1 MVYKFP
7 HKRSFGKKFN
17 HFNASK
23 HDRKIMK
30 ASSIIK
36 PVQDKKTR
44 VSMLREMFEQVKGTD
59 VLLEE
64 LQPDPKNYNFDSAD
78 IRKKHAF
85 KTLIATMLSV
95 RSKDETTLK
104 VVNNLWTH
112 YDTPEKLMNAPL
124 EHVETLIHSSGTYR
138 QKAKR
143 IIEAA
148 RVIHEEYNDIVPPS
162 QEKLMKIK
170 GVGRKVANC
179 VLVVSFNIPVIP
191 VDTHVHRISNRTG
204 WVTTKTPDKTEFALE
219 QAFPKSEWLVIN
231 YALVSFGKTICK
243 PIGPLCEMCSVNDR
257 CMKRIIVAPKKK
269 KKTPL

>member
-1 MVYKFP
+1 M
-7 HKRSFGKKFN
+7 G
-17 HFNASK
+17 ASN
-23 HDRKIMK
+23 
-30 ASSIIK
+30 IIK
-36 PVQDKKTR
+36 SSQNKITR
-44 VSMLREMFEQVKGTD
+44 VNMLHEMFDQIKGTT

-64 LQPDPKNYNFDSAD
+64 LQPDPKNYDFNSAD
-78 IRKKHAF
+78 IRKEHAF

-104 VVNNLWTH
+104 VIENLWKH
-112 YDTPEKLMNAPL
+112 YDTPEKIANAPL
-124 EHVETLIHSSGTYR
+124 EHVEHLIHSSGTYR

-143 IIEAA
+143 IIEAG

-204 WVTTKTPDKTEFALE
+204 WVTTKTPEKTEFALE

-231 YALVSFGKTICK
+231 YTLVSFGKTICK
-243 PIGPLCEMCSVNDR
+243 PIGPKCELCVVNDR
-257 CMKRIIVAPKKK
+257 CMKRIAIAPKKQK
-269 KKTPL
+269 KAKKLN